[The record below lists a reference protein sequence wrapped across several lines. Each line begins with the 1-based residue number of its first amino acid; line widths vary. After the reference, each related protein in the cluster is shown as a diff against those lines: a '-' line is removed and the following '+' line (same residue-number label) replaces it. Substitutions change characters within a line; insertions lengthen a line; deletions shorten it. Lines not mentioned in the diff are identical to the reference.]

1 MSARHPA
8 QASTK
13 LERTTRTSDL
23 GDLKSGSTTTERG
36 THA

>member
-8 QASTK
+8 QVPKK
-13 LERTTRTSDL
+13 LERAKHTSDL